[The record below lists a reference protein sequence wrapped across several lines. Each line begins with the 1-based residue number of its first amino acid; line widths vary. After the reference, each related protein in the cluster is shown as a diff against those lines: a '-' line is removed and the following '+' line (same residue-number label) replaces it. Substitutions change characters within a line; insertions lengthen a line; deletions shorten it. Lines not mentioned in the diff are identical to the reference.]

1 MLARSITAT
10 VITMATLL
18 CNGVMAE
25 DASDGNGK
33 SGQTDDAKGKK
44 LFEDNCS
51 VCHNLELPRAQ
62 RLDRKTWG
70 WVVSDMVSE
79 FGATWITEEQQKIII
94 DYLAKNYGP
103 DRPRD

>member
-1 MLARSITAT
+1 MQGCVIATA
-10 VITMATLL
+10 VIASALVI
-18 CNGVMAE
+18 CSGAMAE
-25 DASDGNGK
+25 DATGANGDT
-33 SGQTDDAKGKK
+33 GQTKEDKGKK

-62 RLDRKTWG
+62 RLDHKTWG
-70 WVVSDMVSE
+70 WVVSDMVNE

-103 DRPRD
+103 DRPRK